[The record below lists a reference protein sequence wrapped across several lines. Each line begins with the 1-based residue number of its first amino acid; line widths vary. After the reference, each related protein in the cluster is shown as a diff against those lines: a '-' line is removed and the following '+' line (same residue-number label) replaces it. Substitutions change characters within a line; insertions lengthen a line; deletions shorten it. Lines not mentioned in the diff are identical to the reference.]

1 MLVKQV
7 IRETIHET
15 TEVVSPIFIV
25 KKPDGGTRLILNLE
39 ELDEFVKYEH
49 FKMDGI
55 KTIINMATR
64 NCFMAT
70 IDLKDAYYR
79 VAISR
84 LFQKFLKFKWKDKL
98 YCFICF
104 PNGLGPCPRK
114 FTELNKVA
122 VTTLHFE
129 NVPLSGYIDDF
140 FPKGDTCSICEE
152 NIHKAMRLYDKL
164 GFVINLKKSQILLT
178 QRTRI
183 LGSVIDS
190 VKMIVTLTKEKKQK
204 LKPLVLNLVRINK
217 STIRY
222 LAKVIATIISCMPAA
237 VLGPLFSRCLEND
250 KVTSLR
256 LNKENFDAP
265 ANISSEGKQELE
277 WWLENA
283 DTLENQLHCPQL
295 ILNIFVIHLNIL
307 GVQILTRKIGGAWNI
322 KEKALHINYKEL

>member
-1 MLVKQV
+1 
-7 IRETIHET
+7 
-15 TEVVSPIFIV
+15 
-25 KKPDGGTRLILNLE
+25 
-39 ELDEFVKYEH
+39 
-49 FKMDGI
+49 
-55 KTIINMATR
+55 
-64 NCFMAT
+64 
-70 IDLKDAYYR
+70 
-79 VAISR
+79 
-84 LFQKFLKFKWKDKL
+84 
-98 YCFICF
+98 
-104 PNGLGPCPRK
+104 
-114 FTELNKVA
+114 
-122 VTTLHFE
+122 
-129 NVPLSGYIDDF
+129 
-140 FPKGDTCSICEE
+140 
-152 NIHKAMRLYDKL
+152 
-164 GFVINLKKSQILLT
+164 
-178 QRTRI
+178 
-183 LGSVIDS
+183 
-190 VKMIVTLTKEKKQK
+190 MIVTLIEEKKQK
-204 LKPLVLNLVRINK
+204 LKPLVLNLLKINK